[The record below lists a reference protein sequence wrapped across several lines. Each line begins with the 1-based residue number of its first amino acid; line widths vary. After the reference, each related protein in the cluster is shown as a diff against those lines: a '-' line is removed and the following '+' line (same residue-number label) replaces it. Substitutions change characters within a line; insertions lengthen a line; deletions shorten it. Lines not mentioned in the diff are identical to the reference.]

1 MPLSELAKRIIAL
14 RPASV
19 TGDSPNAGVSLLQQL
34 ESDRGRIINSAAVRR
49 LQQKTQVFALERNA
63 AVRSRLTHSL
73 EVQQNG
79 RYIVKTILRQL
90 GPQLR
95 EAGLEDFD
103 SALET
108 LVEMACLTHD
118 IGNPPFGHYGEYVIT
133 DWFSQHLG
141 VLWAG
146 AVKGEH
152 SALRSKMLKDLSS
165 FEGNAQAIRV
175 VVSLLRL
182 NLTYSQTAAMLKY
195 VRPAYQPAPA
205 AGEPA
210 VYLSKKPGFY
220 LSEERFVAEL
230 YQQLQMASSTRHPV
244 AYIMEAA
251 DDIAYCMADIEDAVE
266 KGLLALPD
274 VARLLLA
281 KYQSFA
287 DPEQPVAQ
295 GQLSF
300 AQILAQATA
309 AAEAEPINKVG
320 VFFISLRVG
329 LVHPLVQHA
338 AGQFIEHLESILAGT
353 LDRALLEDQSPTYA
367 IVRSLK
373 AVAVEQVFCHAEVET
388 QLLQGNRIL
397 RGLLDFYQPLLAV
410 SAERFIA
417 LTEGRCRREEPYLQM
432 LARRIPNLLVK
443 AYRQALMEQGEED
456 WPAWEFYLRCRLLQD
471 FVSGMTDYGAQD
483 EYQILAAQA

>member
-1 MPLSELAKRIIAL
+1 MPLSELAKRIIPL

-19 TGDSPNAGVSLLQQL
+19 KGQPPSAGISLLQQL

-79 RYIVKTILRQL
+79 RFIAKTILRQL
-90 GPQLR
+90 RPQLLA
-95 EAGLEDFD
+95 AGLEELE

-133 DWFSQHLG
+133 DWFNQHIEA
-141 VLWAG
+141 LWDQ
-146 AVKGEH
+146 AVPGER
-152 SALRSKMLKDLSS
+152 SLLRSQMLKDLNS

-195 VRPAYQPAPA
+195 VRPAYQAAPI
-205 AGEPA
+205 AGAA

-220 LSEERFVAEL
+220 LSEEPFVQEL
-230 YQQLQMASSTRHPV
+230 YQQLQMRPGTRHPV

-266 KGLLALPD
+266 KGLLSLAE
-274 VARLLLA
+274 VARLLRE

-287 DPEQPVAQ
+287 DVAQPVAV
-295 GQLSF
+295 GQSSF
-300 AQILAQATA
+300 AQMLAQASE

-320 VFFISLRVG
+320 VFFISLRVA

-338 AGQFIEHLESILAGT
+338 AAQFIANLDEVLGGT

-397 RGLLDFYQPLLAV
+397 RGLLDFYQPLLQV

-417 LTEGRCRREEPYLQM
+417 LSEGRCRREEPYLQM
-432 LARRIPNLLVK
+432 LARRLPSLLVK
-443 AYRQALMEQGEED
+443 AYRQALVERGEED
-456 WPAWEFYLRCRLLQD
+456 WAAWEFYLRCRLLQD
-471 FVSGMTDYGAQD
+471 FISGMTDYAAQD
-483 EYQILAAQA
+483 EYQVLAAQA